1 MIAYVRG
8 ILVCIGSDYV
18 IAEAGGLGY
27 RIYVSASTFQRLP
40 AVGKEV
46 KLLTYHHVREDA
58 MVLFGFLTMDEY
70 EIFLQLIG
78 ISGIGP
84 KGALIMLGALQPQ
97 QFIQAVVS
105 GDVNVLTQISGV
117 GKKTAQRLVLELKD
131 KLSALADGTE
141 MVMPHPED
149 SALNEADEA
158 YEALLALGYTSQ
170 EATRS
175 LAEARRV
182 LAPDAPSESLIRQ
195 ALRLMMREV
204 K

>member
-8 ILVCIGSDYV
+8 SLVFAGSDFV

-27 RIYVSASTFQRLP
+27 RIYISASTFQRLP
-40 AVGKEV
+40 AIGQEV
-46 KLLTYHHVREDA
+46 KLYTYHHVREDA

-70 EIFLQLIG
+70 EIFMHLIG
-78 ISGIGP
+78 VSGIGP
-84 KGALIMLGALQPQ
+84 KGALVMLGALQPQ

-131 KLSALADGTE
+131 KLSSLSEGTGTTS
-141 MVMPHPED
+141 PLPAD
-149 SALNEADEA
+149 SAVTGQDEA
-158 YEALLALGYTSQ
+158 YEALLTLGYTSQ
-170 EATRS
+170 EATRA
-175 LAEARRV
+175 LTEVRRDS
-182 LAPDAPSESLIRQ
+182 APDASSDSLIRQ
-195 ALRLMMREV
+195 ALRIMMREV

>member
-8 ILVCIGSDYV
+8 SLVSTGSDFV
-18 IAEAGGLGY
+18 IVEAGGLGY
-27 RIYVSASTFQRLP
+27 RIYISAATFQRLP
-40 AVGKEV
+40 AIGQEV
-46 KLLTYHHVREDA
+46 KIFTYHHVREDA
-58 MVLFGFLTMDEY
+58 MVLFGFLMLEEY
-70 EIFLQLIG
+70 EIFMHLIG

-84 KGALIMLGALQPQ
+84 KGALVMLGALPPQ

-131 KLSALADGTE
+131 KLSSLSEGTGVVPPLPAELAATGQ
-141 MVMPHPED
+141 
-149 SALNEADEA
+149 NEA

-170 EATRS
+170 EATS
-175 LAEARRV
+175 ALTEARRV
-182 LAPDAPSESLIRQ
+182 SAPDASSDSLVRQ
-195 ALRLMMREV
+195 ALRIMMREV